1 MAFLISYQQ
10 DFNED
15 SAVLF
20 TSFHKGKHA
29 FKKLKI
35 ACLRTHFKCKNHK
48 KKTIC
53 CIFKQILSALVIW
66 LVLSKIKK
74 RNNRGKNTTFS
85 IGKQIWEPIIC
96 L

>member
-20 TSFHKGKHA
+20 TSFHKGKQA

-35 ACLRTHFKCKNHK
+35 ACLRSHFKCKNHK
-48 KKTIC
+48 KKQFVVFLNKYC
-53 CIFKQILSALVIW
+53 QRL
-66 LVLSKIKK
+66 
-74 RNNRGKNTTFS
+74 
-85 IGKQIWEPIIC
+85 
-96 L
+96 